1 MADLTYLRPPVI
13 AKVPLDRHAVIE
25 ASAGTGKTF
34 TIEHLVIRILLDTD
48 TEIDRILVVTFT
60 EKATSDLRKRIRDR
74 IDKVLSGRGGESET
88 GGDRITVSASGR
100 EKLEAAFF
108 SFGRAPIHTIHSF
121 CQQTLAELAFLS
133 GLPFRTEVDNS
144 GVAFTEAFRAELR
157 ENFAVN
163 PGPRKLLEEWLADRP
178 AGDLGKLLDEA
189 RKHRYLDRQ
198 AVAAKSADFK
208 ALAGTLAMRIASAFL
223 PAVNT
228 RMERIKRERGTIDYD
243 DMLAW
248 LARALDDP
256 ESGEAVASRLRERF
270 RFGLIDEFQD
280 TDDLQWRIFR
290 KIFVDSKGGNVLHAI
305 GDPKQAI
312 YAFRGAD
319 VFAYLTAR
327 DYLLD
332 RGAEPVDLVENF
344 RSTRRMIDRLNLILD
359 QRGPEE
365 LLPGE
370 IRYDHPVECGKPEML
385 AVDGRGGE
393 IKPIT
398 LLRYL
403 PRKPKGG
410 GGDGVAVVRERLGRH
425 IARTI
430 YRILNEPES
439 AIFIIDGERKR
450 VEARDIFILTRSW
463 SEARTIAGY
472 LREAGVTYAF
482 YKQDGLFQTPEASD
496 VLDVLRAIEE
506 PENRSRRQRAWIS
519 PFFEVP
525 YAELPKLD
533 NVASTH
539 PLIERLFE
547 WKELADRERFSDLF
561 NRLLHQSGLTYREL
575 FLANSERELTNYQHI
590 LEVLLEQSLQQRLT
604 LREVIEALDGY
615 INQRVTPPGVDG
627 NVQRLESERAAVQ
640 IMTVHMSKG
649 LEAGVVFIFGG
660 TSGSRD
666 KDQVSDFH
674 SGRERLVA
682 VGKEA
687 KGKDAVKSAISSE
700 REAEDRRLLYVA
712 ITRPRAKL
720 YLALFPQK
728 ALAQFAGYYKYLNR
742 RLELLVESQSA
753 KRSTDRPFEVI
764 DVGDGAAPGGEINW
778 RSKLR
783 DWKPEARL
791 LSDDSALAAGLDRLR
806 GKSRGLRVFSYTL
819 LDRIAASAAGEVQVE
834 DFKTDFDDTPAAGE
848 IADLPGG
855 RRVGIFLHE
864 VIEAADLRALNAA
877 QSLAEWKSLR
887 EVQELIGAA
896 MRRNMVSDPRWRER
910 GAEVVFNSLKS
921 PIAIGAGGKIEA
933 LAGCKE
939 SREMEFLFPVPER
952 DHRLL
957 SAAAGEERW
966 KIDRG
971 VLVGFVDFV
980 FSHGGRT
987 YFADWKSDLLRSY
1000 DPATVATHV
1009 ASNYRLQA
1017 QIYTV
1022 GVLRL
1027 LAIRNESDYE
1037 RRFGGLLYLFIRGIT
1052 PGGDGDSGVYF
1063 HRPAWSD
1070 VVRYEAELMKVPT
1083 AAGLER

>member
-1 MADLTYLRPPVI
+1 MADLTYPRPLVI

-34 TIEHLVIRILLDTD
+34 TIEHLVIRILLETD
-48 TEIDRILVVTFT
+48 MEIDRILVVTFT
-60 EKATSDLRKRIRDR
+60 EKAAGDLRKRIRER
-74 IDKVLSGRGGESET
+74 IDQVLSRRESESET
-88 GGDRITVSASGR
+88 GGERITVSAKGR
-100 EKLEAAFF
+100 EKLEAALF

-121 CQQTLAELAFLS
+121 CQQALTELAFLS

-144 GVAFTEAFRAELR
+144 GAAFIEAFRAELR

-178 AGDLGKLLDEA
+178 AGDLEKLLDEA
-189 RKHRYLDRQ
+189 RKHRCLDRQ
-198 AVAAKSADFK
+198 AAAERSKTFK
-208 ALAGTLAMRIASAFL
+208 ALAGTLEMRITSAFL

-228 RMERIKRERGTIDYD
+228 RMERIKRESSTIDYD

-256 ESGEAVASRLRERF
+256 EGGEAVTSRLRDRF

-290 KIFVDSKGGNVLHAI
+290 KIFVDGKGGNVLHVI

-319 VFAYLTAR
+319 VFAYLAAR
-327 DYLLD
+327 DYLLKH
-332 RGAEPVDLVENF
+332 GAEQIDLVGNF
-344 RSTRRMIDRLNLILD
+344 RSTRRMIDRLNLIMD
-359 QRGPEE
+359 ERGPEP
-365 LLPGE
+365 LLGGE
-370 IRYDHPVECGKPEML
+370 IKYDHPVECGKPEMR
-385 AVDGRGGE
+385 AVDSRGEE
-393 IKPIT
+393 IEPIT
-398 LLRYL
+398 FLRYL
-403 PRKPKGG
+403 PRQPKGG
-410 GGDGVAVVRERLGRH
+410 RGDGVAVARERLGRH

-430 YRILNEPES
+430 YRILNEPDS
-439 AIFIIDGERKR
+439 AIFIIDGTSKR

-463 SEARTIAGY
+463 NEARIIAEY
-472 LREAGVTYAF
+472 LREVGVTYAF

-496 VLDVLRAIEE
+496 VLDLLHAIEE
-506 PENRSRRQRAWIS
+506 PTSRSRRQRAWLT
-519 PFFEVP
+519 PFFAVR
-525 YAELPKLD
+525 YNELPKLE
-533 NVASTH
+533 NAPPTH

-561 NRLLHQSGLTYREL
+561 NRLLHQSGLVYREL

-590 LEVLLEQSLQQRLT
+590 FEVLLEQSLQQRLT
-604 LREVIEALDGY
+604 LREVIKTLDGY
-615 INQRVTPPGVDG
+615 IHQRMTPPGVNG
-627 NVQRLESERAAVQ
+627 NVQRLESERTAVQ
-640 IMTVHMSKG
+640 IMTVHLSKG
-649 LEAGVVFIFGG
+649 LEAGVVFVFGG
-660 TSGSRD
+660 TSGFRD
-666 KDQVSDFH
+666 TGLVSDFH
-674 SGRERLVA
+674 DGRERLVA

-687 KGKDAVKSAISSE
+687 KDVVKEFIGRE

-712 ITRPRAKL
+712 ITRPRVKL

-742 RLELLVESQSA
+742 RLERLIAESQSA
-753 KRSTDRPFEVI
+753 KRSTERPFEVV
-764 DVGDGAAPGGEINW
+764 DVGDGAAPAGEINL
-778 RSKLR
+778 RGALR
-783 DWKPEARL
+783 DWMPNPRL
-791 LSDDSALAAGLDRLR
+791 LSDDDTLAAGLDRLR
-806 GKSRGLRVFSYTL
+806 GKSRGLRVLSYTL
-819 LDRIAASAAGEVQVE
+819 LDRIAVSAAGEVQVE
-834 DFKTDFDDTPAAGE
+834 DFKTDFDDTPAASE

-864 VIEAADLRALNAA
+864 VIEAVNLQVLNAA
-877 QSLAEWKSLR
+877 QSLAEWKSLP
-887 EVQELIGAA
+887 EVQQLISAA
-896 MRRNMVSDPRWRER
+896 MHRNLVSDPRWRER
-910 GAEVVFNSLKS
+910 GAEIVFNSFKS
-921 PIAIGAGGKIEA
+921 PIVIGDAGKIEA

-939 SREMEFLFPVPER
+939 SREMEFLFPIPEQ

-957 SAAAGEERW
+957 CAAAGEERW

-1000 DPATVATHV
+1000 DCATVATHV

-1027 LAIRNESDYE
+1027 LGIRDESEYE

-1052 PGGDGDSGVYF
+1052 PGGDGKSGVYF

-1083 AAGLER
+1083 AAGSWR